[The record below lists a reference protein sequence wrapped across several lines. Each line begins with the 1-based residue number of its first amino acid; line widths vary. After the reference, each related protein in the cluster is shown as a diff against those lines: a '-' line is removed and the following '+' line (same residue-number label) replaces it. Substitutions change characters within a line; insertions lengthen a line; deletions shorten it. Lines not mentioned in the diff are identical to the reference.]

1 MFQRAA
7 IARGVAG
14 NLPDRVVFPQTNW
27 PVSLPFVENFQ
38 RLLRRVLGQEAKSLP
53 AEQRPPAAPLV
64 RHSNGLQEFWK
75 GIQSP
80 AGLQILDLGSA
91 SQANVSFITGL
102 GHKLYT
108 EDLIR
113 TLQDSAPAEPVPEE
127 HLSEADRFFQ
137 ENLKFEEGQFDGILC
152 WDLFDFLADPLVK
165 PLVERLHHSLKPG
178 GTLLTFFHTG
188 QVGHEV
194 PLYQYSIQSED
205 TLRITR
211 RGAGKLHRTF
221 HNRAIEN
228 LFRRFT
234 SLKFYLVRDN
244 LREVI
249 IVR

>member
-1 MFQRAA
+1 M
-7 IARGVAG
+7 
-14 NLPDRVVFPQTNW
+14 
-27 PVSLPFVENFQ
+27 SLPFVENFQ
-38 RLLRRVLGQEAKSLP
+38 RLLRRMLGQEAKSLP
-53 AEQRPPAAPLV
+53 VEQRPSAAPLI

-75 GIQSP
+75 EIQSP

-113 TLQDSAPAEPVPEE
+113 TLQDSDPAVPAQEKQP
-127 HLSEADRFFQ
+127 LEADRFFQ
-137 ENLKFEEGQFDGILC
+137 ENLKFTEGQFDGILC

-165 PLVERLHHSLKPG
+165 PLIERLHLSLKPG

-188 QVGHEV
+188 QAGHEV
-194 PLYQYSIQSED
+194 PLYQYSIQSGD
-205 TLRITR
+205 TLRIT
-211 RGAGKLHRTF
+211 GQGTGKLHHTF
-221 HNRAIEN
+221 HNRTIEN
-228 LFRRFT
+228 LFRRFA
-234 SLKFYLVRDN
+234 SLKFYLARNN

>member
-1 MFQRAA
+1 M
-7 IARGVAG
+7 
-14 NLPDRVVFPQTNW
+14 
-27 PVSLPFVENFQ
+27 SLPFVENFQ

-53 AEQRPPAAPLV
+53 AGQRPSAAPLV

-75 GIQSP
+75 EIQSP

-113 TLQDSAPAEPVPEE
+113 TLQDSAPAEPVLAEQPSEE
-127 HLSEADRFFQ
+127 EQTSEEDRFFQ
-137 ENLKFEEGQFDGILC
+137 ENLKFTEGQFDGILC

-165 PLVERLHHSLKPG
+165 PLVERLHRSLKPG

-188 QVGHEV
+188 QAGHEV
-194 PLYQYSIQSED
+194 PLYQYGIQSED
-205 TLRITR
+205 TLRIT
-211 RGAGKLHRTF
+211 GHGTGKLHHTF

-228 LFRRFT
+228 LFRRFA
-234 SLKFYLVRDN
+234 SLKFYLSRDN

>member
-1 MFQRAA
+1 M
-7 IARGVAG
+7 AG

-27 PVSLPFVENFQ
+27 PVPLPFVENLE
-38 RLLRRVLGQEAKSLP
+38 RLLRHVLGQEAKSLP
-53 AEQRPPAAPLV
+53 AEQRPSAAPLV

-75 GIQSP
+75 EIQSP
-80 AGLQILDLGSA
+80 SGLHILDLGSA

-113 TLQDSAPAEPVPEE
+113 TLQDSAPAEFVLAEQSSEE
-127 HLSEADRFFQ
+127 EQSSEADRFFQ
-137 ENLKFEEGQFDGILC
+137 ENLKFEEGQFDGVLC
-152 WDLFDFLADPLVK
+152 WDLFDFLPDPLVK
-165 PLVERLHHSLKPG
+165 PLVEKVHRSLKPG

-188 QVGHEV
+188 QAGHEV

-205 TLRITR
+205 TLRITG
-211 RGAGKLHRTF
+211 RGVGKLHRTF
-221 HNRAIEN
+221 HNRTIEN
-228 LFRRFT
+228 LFRRFA